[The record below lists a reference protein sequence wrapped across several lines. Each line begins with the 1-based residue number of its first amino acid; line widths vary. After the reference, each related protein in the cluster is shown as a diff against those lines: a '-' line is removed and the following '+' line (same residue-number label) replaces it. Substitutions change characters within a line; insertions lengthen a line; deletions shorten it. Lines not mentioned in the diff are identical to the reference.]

1 MEEDSFA
8 SPFMGRLL
16 RPFIFRDRVSLSPFL
31 RLMLE
36 LKYQVTGLV
45 PERAPIDYCYIRH
58 GHIAAVNSLL
68 EKLFWPGIDSEL
80 ENTLL
85 WKLKKY

>member
-1 MEEDSFA
+1 
-8 SPFMGRLL
+8 
-16 RPFIFRDRVSLSPFL
+16 
-31 RLMLE
+31 MLE

-58 GHIAAVNSLL
+58 GHIAAINSLL

-80 ENTLL
+80 ENSLL
-85 WKLKKY
+85 WKLK